1 MKNSNDRILKA
12 LAIIISINLVVYGVA
27 STASA
32 SLLDIAEEN
41 EWADEDVPYEDYDD
55 EDDFALLFADA
66 SVAEVDTYEEGTGL
80 ITGGFANS
88 GGGIFNVGSIQILGS
103 NSIRDNESDQ
113 GPDNVFQM
121 HGAVMDNEFYPK
133 SEHP

>member
-1 MKNSNDRILKA
+1 MKNFNDRILKA

-27 STASA
+27 STTSA

-41 EWADEDVPYEDYDD
+41 EWADEDVPYEDHEDADHD
-55 EDDFALLFADA
+55 EEPYESD
-66 SVAEVDTYEEGTGL
+66 EEYEEDSEGED
-80 ITGGFANS
+80 A
-88 GGGIFNVGSIQILGS
+88 GSIQILGS
-103 NSIRDNESDQ
+103 NSICDNESDQ

>member
-41 EWADEDVPYEDYDD
+41 EWTDGDVPYEDYE
-55 EDDFALLFADA
+55 EDLALLFENA
-66 SVAEVDTYEEGTGL
+66 SGPRFILPFVFATITTY
-80 ITGGFANS
+80 A
-88 GGGIFNVGSIQILGS
+88 
-103 NSIRDNESDQ
+103 
-113 GPDNVFQM
+113 
-121 HGAVMDNEFYPK
+121 
-133 SEHP
+133 